1 MKCFKPDPQQIQ
13 VIQEVAK
20 DCTMSLLKAATNR
33 EGMIAN
39 YSLVYGLMCI
49 IDTIVSAAEAN
60 GDKGK
65 TRTLLRTIIT
75 KYFNE
80 YHKPSRRKQNLKP
93 N

>member
-13 VIQEVAK
+13 VIREVAT

-33 EGMIAN
+33 EGLISN
-39 YSLVYGLMCI
+39 YSLVYALMVMI
-49 IDTIVSAAEAN
+49 ETIVSAAEAN

-65 TRTLLRTIIT
+65 TRSLLKEVIS